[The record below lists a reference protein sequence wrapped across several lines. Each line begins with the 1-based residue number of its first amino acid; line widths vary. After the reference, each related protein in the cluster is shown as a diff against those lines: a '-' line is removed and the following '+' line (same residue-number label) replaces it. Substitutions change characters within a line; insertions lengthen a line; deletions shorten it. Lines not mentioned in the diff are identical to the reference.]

1 MSRRREKIQI
11 ERQSIPKK
19 PASPLLGV
27 SARNSACAALSA
39 ISTPNCGYAPYVR
52 ICPIRGMIRVMND
65 ARSHILSKLRTALE
79 QGVPFPA
86 AEKVSGT
93 TPVTSLD
100 ANQSLVDRFITEVE
114 RVKGIIH
121 SVDSADAGLAA
132 LRKVLTENQVQRAM
146 AWDAAYLPFD
156 GVHEML
162 ASAGIEIV
170 AGSNEIVETAQA
182 GITGCDWAIAATG
195 TLVLSSGAG
204 RSRSHDRQARPHA
217 LPETPPNHRRM
228 LRRTQH
234 RNTPSAQALHRPLEP
249 KPGGTP
255 HDGPTRIG
263 SPRQEREISCPPA
276 GTSHDRRQGDCH
288 VR

>member
-1 MSRRREKIQI
+1 
-11 ERQSIPKK
+11 
-19 PASPLLGV
+19 
-27 SARNSACAALSA
+27 
-39 ISTPNCGYAPYVR
+39 
-52 ICPIRGMIRVMND
+52 MIRVMND

-100 ANQSLVDRFITEVE
+100 ANQSLVDRFIKEVE
-114 RVKGIIH
+114 RFKGIIH

-204 RSRSHDRQARPHA
+204 RSRMASLLPPIHIALMRSSQLIPRLEDWVAGRYADRLQQ
-217 LPETPPNHRRM
+217 
-228 LRRTQH
+228 LRTSSNITLITGSSRTSDIEMQPVFGVH
-234 RNTPSAQALHRPLEP
+234 GPLQMHIVVL
-249 KPGGTP
+249 K
-255 HDGPTRIG
+255 D
-263 SPRQEREISCPPA
+263 
-276 GTSHDRRQGDCH
+276 
-288 VR
+288 V